1 MGRPARG
8 HAVGLDEGSP
18 AMSGLARRLVRALP
32 PGPLRL
38 LRALRSATQTWDPRR
53 LVRHR
58 RFLRLNRDA
67 GPSEMVLRPGLRLDI
82 APEARESFEWF
93 CFRSLEMADELDAFL
108 ARGRDRYRF
117 LDVGA
122 CHGLFSL
129 AFTQGRP
136 GAEAVAVEPSL
147 LARDVLESNLRRNP
161 EARVTPVQ
169 AALGASPGT
178 LVMRYSWH
186 HLEASPEAAG
196 DPGAVEVPVRTLDDL
211 REELGF
217 HPDMVKIDVEGYE
230 IAVLR
235 GALRMLREDRPILFL
250 EVHPERIVHLGGSMG
265 EIAGLLDDL
274 GYAVL
279 DLAGRPARLTT
290 TAVSRFLCEPHQG
303 DIPRGML

>member
-1 MGRPARG
+1 
-8 HAVGLDEGSP
+8 
-18 AMSGLARRLVRALP
+18 MSDRARRLVRALP

-38 LRALRSATQTWDPRR
+38 LRSLRSRAQAWDPRR
-53 LVRHR
+53 LLRHR
-58 RFLRLNRDA
+58 RHLRLNRDA
-67 GPSEMVLRPGLRLDI
+67 PPGEMVLRPGLRL
-82 APEARESFEWF
+82 AVGPEARESFEWF
-93 CFRSLEMADELDAFL
+93 CYRSPEMVDELDAFL
-108 ARGRDRYRF
+108 ARGRDRRRF

-147 LARDVLESNLRRNP
+147 LAWDVLESNLRRNP

-169 AALGASPGT
+169 AALGSAPGT

-196 DPGAVEVPVRTLDDL
+196 DPDAVEIPVRTQDGL

-217 HPDMVKIDVEGYE
+217 HPDLVKIDVEGYE

-235 GALRMLREDRPILFL
+235 GASRTLREDRPVLFL

-274 GYAVL
+274 GYAVF
-279 DLAGRPARLTT
+279 DLAGRPARLAATS
-290 TAVSRFLCEPHQG
+290 AVSRFRCEPQ
-303 DIPRGML
+303 